1 MTSEVAGKAGSV
13 RVASLKMAGLKAM
26 QRHERRED
34 ALGQARRVRDV
45 DPLVYDASGEGL
57 ELVAS
62 YERHVAGAR
71 RNKGADAVALHA
83 FVQFPTDLIEIDAEN
98 ERRILKAAVD
108 FINKTHGGDA
118 VFHARLDRDEAG
130 RHGVDVF
137 FAPTY
142 EKKSKS
148 KPEGEK
154 WVSLTKFGKSLALS
168 KYGQNSPVFQGRALQ
183 DAFFEFL
190 SNDLEIEGVKRGSKK
205 ITKDKDRVDP
215 EVYKLNKD
223 KEKFEEEKKELEK
236 EKEKF
241 LEERETFKKY
251 VSQYHSALNIEK
263 NKLQRKHLDF
273 DLYKNDSVRE
283 INRTKELN
291 KKNNVVGFALEK
303 YFEGKIYVTPAENIQ
318 KNGGFR
324 YVFTFDPEIM
334 KEEQRNMMNMFKP
347 FLNSVRNALA
357 FFEDMFREMRLT
369 QEQESK
375 LKSQYHSQVRSNL
388 RNNGIEI

>member
-1 MTSEVAGKAGSV
+1 MASEVAGKAGSV
-13 RVASLKMAGLKAM
+13 RVASLKMSGLKAM

-45 DPLVYDASGEGL
+45 DPLIYDASGEKL

-83 FVQFPTDLIEIDAEN
+83 FVQFPTDLPVNNFTEKKFLE
-98 ERRILKAAVD
+98 AAVM

-148 KPEGEK
+148 KPDGEK

-168 KYGQNSPVFQGRALQ
+168 KYGQNSPAFQGRALQ

-190 SNDLEIEGVKRGSKK
+190 SNDLGVKNVKRGQKK
-205 ITKDKDRVDP
+205 LTRDKDRLDP
-215 EVYKLNKD
+215 EVYKIKKEKD
-223 KEKFEEEKKELEK
+223 KLSRVKLELNENISNFNEQVKAKKLEISQINIQFDIERKKLHKEKLDFEKYKNNIIHDLHKKE
-236 EKEKF
+236 
-241 LEERETFKKY
+241 
-251 VSQYHSALNIEK
+251 
-263 NKLQRKHLDF
+263 
-273 DLYKNDSVRE
+273 
-283 INRTKELN
+283 ELN
-291 KKNNVVGFALEK
+291 KKNFVIGFALEK
-303 YFEGKIYVTPAENIQ
+303 YFEGKIYVNNRENTSDSSS
-318 KNGGFR
+318 R
-324 YVFTFDPEIM
+324 YYLSFDPELM
-334 KEEQRNMMNMFKP
+334 LDEQKHIHQILKP
-347 FLNSVRNALA
+347 FIESVKTALF

-369 QEQESK
+369 KDQEYKMKRQNVSR
-375 LKSQYHSQVRSNL
+375 VRSNL
-388 RNNGIEI
+388 RDSGIDF